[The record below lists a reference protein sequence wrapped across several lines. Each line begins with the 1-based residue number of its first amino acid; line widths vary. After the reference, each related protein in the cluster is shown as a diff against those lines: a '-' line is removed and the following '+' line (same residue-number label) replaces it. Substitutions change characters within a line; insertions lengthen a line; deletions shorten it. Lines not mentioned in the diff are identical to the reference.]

1 MEKVI
6 IAMSGGVDSSAAAKL
21 VKKEYND
28 ALGITLMLTDV
39 ENSDVIDAEKTADAV
54 GISHKVIDM
63 REEFRKYVIDEFVS
77 AYEKGLT
84 PNPCIF
90 CNKHLK
96 FGLLHN
102 TALQM
107 GYDKIATGHYAIIE
121 KQNGRHLLKKAKDI
135 TKDQSYV
142 LWTLTKDQL
151 SRTLFP
157 LGNLTKS
164 EVRELA
170 LKSSFENAAKKESQ
184 DICFVP
190 DGDYAKFIR
199 EYTGKDF
206 KRGNFIDCDGNILG
220 EHKGIIKYTIGQRK
234 GLGLSFDSPRY
245 VCSKCAETNTV
256 VLGKE
261 PLLFSKSLDCT
272 DLNLITYDK
281 LNSPVKIKAKTRYK
295 QIEADAV
302 LTQTSEN
309 EAHVEFDAPLRAITP
324 GQSVVFYDGDYVI
337 GGGIIK

>member
-1 MEKVI
+1 MNKVI

-21 VKKEYND
+21 IKNEYGD
-28 ALGITLMLTDV
+28 ALGITLVLTDV
-39 ENSDVIDAEKTADAV
+39 ENGDAVDAKKTADSV
-54 GISHKVIDM
+54 GIPHIALNY
-63 REEFRKYVIDEFVS
+63 REQFKEYVINRFVK
-77 AYEKGLT
+77 AYETGLT

-90 CNKHLK
+90 CNKHIK
-96 FGLLHN
+96 FGLLHDY
-102 TALQM
+102 ALKE
-107 GYDKIATGHYAIIE
+107 GYDMVATGHYAIIE
-121 KQNGRHLLKKAKDI
+121 KSGDRFLLKKAKDL

-142 LWTLTKDQL
+142 LYTLTQKQL
-151 SRTLFP
+151 SHTLFP
-157 LGNLTKS
+157 LGNLTKA

-170 LKSSFENAAKKESQ
+170 IASSFENAAKKESQ

-199 EYTGKDF
+199 EYTKKDF
-206 KRGNFIDCDGNILG
+206 ATGNFVDVEGNVLG

-261 PLLFSKSLDCT
+261 PDLFSKELDCY
-272 DLNLITYDK
+272 DINLIAYDK
-281 LNSPVKIKAKTRYK
+281 LNSPVRIKAKIRYK
-295 QIEADAV
+295 QIEADAL
-302 LTQTSEN
+302 LTQTSEST
-309 EAHVEFDAPLRAITP
+309 AHVEFDSPLRAITP

>member
-21 VKKEYND
+21 IKKEYND
-28 ALGITLMLTDV
+28 ALGITLKLTDV
-39 ENSDVIDAEKTADAV
+39 ENSDLIDAKKTADAV
-54 GISHKVIDM
+54 GIAHNILDY
-63 REEFRKYVIDEFVS
+63 REEFKKYVIDEFVS
-77 AYEKGLT
+77 AYEQGLT

-90 CNKHLK
+90 CNKHIK
-96 FGLLHN
+96 FGLLHD
-102 TALQM
+102 AASEF
-107 GYDKIATGHYAIIE
+107 GYDMVATGHYSIIE
-121 KQNGRHLLKKAKDI
+121 KQNDRYLLKKAKDL

-142 LWTLTKDQL
+142 LWTLTQDQL

-157 LGNLTKS
+157 LGNLTKA
-164 EVRELA
+164 EVREMA
-170 LKSSFENAAKKESQ
+170 IQSSFENAAKKESQ

-206 KRGNFIDCDGNILG
+206 KCGNFVDVEGNILG

-261 PLLFSKSLDCT
+261 PLLFSKSLDCA
-272 DLNLITYDK
+272 DLNLIAYDK
-281 LNSPVKIKAKTRYK
+281 LNAPIKIKAKTRYK
-295 QIEADAV
+295 QIEADAI
-302 LTQTSEN
+302 LTQTSEST
-309 EAHVEFDAPLRAITP
+309 AHIEFDEPLRAITP
-324 GQSVVFYDGDYVI
+324 GQSVVFYDDDYVV

>member
-21 VKKEYND
+21 IKKEYND
-28 ALGITLMLTDV
+28 ALGITLRLTDV
-39 ENSDVIDAEKTADAV
+39 ENSDLEDAKKTADAV
-54 GISHKVIDM
+54 GISHQIIDM
-63 REEFRKYVIDEFVS
+63 REEFKRYVINEFVS
-77 AYEKGLT
+77 AYEQGLT

-90 CNKHLK
+90 CNKHIK
-96 FGLLHN
+96 FGLLHD
-102 TALQM
+102 AASKL
-107 GYDKIATGHYAIIE
+107 GYDMVATGHYSIIE
-121 KQNGRHLLKKAKDI
+121 KQNDRYLLKKAKDS

-142 LWTLTKDQL
+142 LWTLTQDQL

-157 LGNLTKS
+157 LGNLTKT
-164 EVRELA
+164 EVREMA
-170 LKSSFENAAKKESQ
+170 IQSSFENAAKKESQ

-206 KRGNFIDCDGNILG
+206 KYGNFVDTEGNILG

-245 VCSKCAETNTV
+245 VCSKCADTNTV

-272 DLNLITYDK
+272 DLNLIACDK
-281 LNSPVKIKAKTRYK
+281 LGTPIKIKAKTRYK
-295 QIEADAV
+295 QTEADATI
-302 LTQTSEN
+302 TQTSDTT
-309 EAHVEFDAPLRAITP
+309 AHIEFDQPLRAITP
-324 GQSVVFYDGDYVI
+324 GQSVVFYDGDYVV

>member
-21 VKKEYND
+21 IKKEYSD
-28 ALGITLMLTDV
+28 ALGVTLKLTDV
-39 ENSDVIDAEKTADAV
+39 ENSDLEDAKKTADTV
-54 GISHKVIDM
+54 GIFHKIVDM
-63 REEFRKYVIDEFVS
+63 REEFKKYVIDEFVS
-77 AYEKGLT
+77 AYENALT

-90 CNKHLK
+90 CNKHIK
-96 FGLLHN
+96 FGLLHDI
-102 TALQM
+102 AKDM
-107 GYDKIATGHYAIIE
+107 GYDIVATGHYSIIE
-121 KQNGRHLLKKAKDI
+121 EQNGRYLLKKAKDL

-142 LWTLTKDQL
+142 LWTLTQEQL
-151 SRTLFP
+151 AHTLFP
-157 LGNLTKS
+157 LGNLTKA
-164 EVRELA
+164 EVREMA
-170 LKSSFENAAKKESQ
+170 IKSSFENAAKKESQ

-206 KRGNFIDCDGNILG
+206 KCGNFVDSDGNVLG

-245 VCSKCAETNTV
+245 VCSKCAQSNTV

-272 DLNLITYDK
+272 DLNLIAYDK
-281 LNSPVKIKAKTRYK
+281 LDAPIKIKAKTRYK
-295 QIEADAV
+295 QIEAEATI
-302 LTQTSEN
+302 TQTSEAT
-309 EAHVEFDAPLRAITP
+309 AHIEFDSPLRAITP
-324 GQSVVFYDGDYVI
+324 GQSVVFYDGDYVV